1 MADSTEDTEPS
12 ESTGGTAD
20 ARHSVDVVVDL
31 KTTLG
36 EGPLWDV
43 QQQSLYWID
52 SAEGRIFRST
62 AQGEQIRAWEV
73 GQKIGSMALTRHGDS
88 AIVAL
93 QDGLWNLELRTG
105 DLTLL
110 AQLEADLP
118 DNRLNDGK
126 VDRAG
131 RFVFGSM
138 DTLEESGSGRLYS
151 YSPDGSLAVLDDGIT
166 VSNGPCFSPDGTTLY
181 FSDTWTGEIWAY
193 DYDLGTGSV
202 SNRRTFAR
210 VDTSF
215 GGAAD
220 GATVD
225 ADGYLWQA
233 LVYGGKIIRYA
244 PNGSVDRT
252 IDFPV
257 LKPTS
262 VMFGGPQLDTLYVT
276 SMAKPPLPRF
286 PGDGQLRGS
295 LFAIRGLGV
304 HGIPE
309 PRFGA

>member
-1 MADSTEDTEPS
+1 MSD
-12 ESTGGTAD
+12 
-20 ARHSVDVVVDL
+20 RHATPTIDVVVDL

-36 EGPLWDV
+36 EGPLWDCE
-43 QQQSLYWID
+43 QQLLYWID
-52 SAEGRIFRST
+52 SADGRIFRST
-62 AQGEQIRAWEV
+62 AEGSQIRAWDV
-73 GQKIGSMALTRHGDS
+73 GQKIGSMALCRDGAH

-93 QDGLWNLELRTG
+93 QNGLSKLDLADGTLTELI
-105 DLTLL
+105 DP
-110 AQLEADLP
+110 EADLP
-118 DNRLNDGK
+118 NNRLNDGK
-126 VDRAG
+126 VDKRG

-138 DTLEESGSGRLYS
+138 DTLEESASGKLYS
-151 YSPDGSLAVLDDGIT
+151 YRPDGSLAVLDEGIT
-166 VSNGPCFSPDGTTLY
+166 VSNGPCWSPDGETLY
-181 FSDTWTGEIWAY
+181 FCDTWTGEIWAY
-193 DYDLGTGSV
+193 DYDLDTGAV
-202 SNRRTFAR
+202 ANRRTFAR
-210 VDTSF
+210 VDTSS

-244 PNGSVDRT
+244 PDGSVDRV

-257 LKPTS
+257 RKPTS
-262 VMFGGPQLDTLYVT
+262 VMFGGADLDVLYVT
-276 SMAKPPLPRF
+276 SMARPPLPRF

-309 PRFGA
+309 TRFGA

>member
-1 MADSTEDTEPS
+1 MADSTAA
-12 ESTGGTAD
+12 G
-20 ARHSVDVVVDL
+20 RHHSIDVVVDL

-43 QQQSLYWID
+43 AQQSLYWID
-52 SAEGRIFRST
+52 SADGRIFRST
-62 AQGEQIRAWEV
+62 AHGERIRAWEV
-73 GQKIGSMALTRHGDS
+73 GQKIGSMALTRDGDS
-88 AIVAL
+88 ALVAL
-93 QDGLWNLELRTG
+93 QDGLWRMEFSTG
-105 DLTLL
+105 ELTLL
-110 AQLEADLP
+110 AEIEADLP
-118 DNRLNDGK
+118 HNRLNDGK

-131 RFVFGSM
+131 RFIFGSM
-138 DTLEESGSGRLYS
+138 DTLEESASGKLYS
-151 YSPDGSLAVLDDGIT
+151 YSPDGSLTVLDEGIT
-166 VSNGPCFSPDGTTLY
+166 VSNGPCFSPDGSILY
-181 FSDTWTGEIWAY
+181 FADTWTGEIWAY
-193 DYDLGTGSV
+193 DYDLSTGAA
-202 SNRRTFAR
+202 SNRRTFAA
-210 VDTSF
+210 VDTSS

-244 PNGSVDRT
+244 PDGSVDRV

-257 LKPTS
+257 RKPTS
-262 VMFGGPQLDTLYVT
+262 VTFGGPDLDVLYVT

>member
-1 MADSTEDTEPS
+1 MADSAGSTEPS
-12 ESTGGTAD
+12 ESTGGD
-20 ARHSVDVVVDL
+20 ARECRIDVVVDL

-43 QQQSLYWID
+43 QQQALYWID
-52 SAEGRIFRST
+52 SADGRIFRST
-62 AQGEQIRAWEV
+62 AHGEQIRAWEV
-73 GQKIGSMALTRHGDS
+73 GQKIGSMALTQNGDS

-93 QDGLWNLELRTG
+93 QDGLWRLELHTG
-105 DLTLL
+105 ELTLL
-110 AQLEADLP
+110 VELEAGLP

-138 DTLEESGSGRLYS
+138 DTLEESGSGKLYS
-151 YSPDGSLAVLDDGIT
+151 YSPDGSLAVLDEGIT
-166 VSNGPCFSPDGTTLY
+166 VSNGPCFSPDGATLY

-193 DYDLGTGSV
+193 DYDLATGTA

-244 PNGSVDRT
+244 PDGSVDRI

-262 VMFGGPQLDTLYVT
+262 VMFGGPDLDTLYVT

-286 PGDGQLRGS
+286 PEDGQLRGS
-295 LFAIRGLGV
+295 LFAVRGLGV
-304 HGIPE
+304 RGIPE

>member
-1 MADSTEDTEPS
+1 MADGNGATWH
-12 ESTGGTAD
+12 
-20 ARHSVDVVVDL
+20 HSIDVVVDL

-36 EGPLWDV
+36 EGPVWDV
-43 QQQSLYWID
+43 EQQSLYWID
-52 SAEGRIFRST
+52 SADGRVFRST
-62 AQGEQIRAWEV
+62 AGGEQIRAWEV
-73 GQKIGSMALTRHGDS
+73 GQKIGSMALTQNG
-88 AIVAL
+88 AGALVAL
-93 QDGLWNLELRTG
+93 EDGLWRLDFGTG
-105 DLTLL
+105 ELTLVV
-110 AQLEADLP
+110 QIEADLP
-118 DNRLNDGK
+118 HNRLNDGK
-126 VDRAG
+126 VDRTG

-138 DTLEESGSGRLYS
+138 DTLEESASGKLYS
-151 YSPDGSLAVLDDGIT
+151 YSPDGSLAVLDEGIT
-166 VSNGPCFSPDGTTLY
+166 VSNGPCFSPDGSTLY
-181 FSDTWTGEIWAY
+181 FADTWTGEIWAY
-193 DYDLGTGSV
+193 DYDLNSGAV
-202 SNRRTFAR
+202 ANRRTFAT
-210 VDTSF
+210 VDTSS

-244 PNGSVDRT
+244 PDGSVDRV

-262 VMFGGPQLDTLYVT
+262 VAFGGPDLDILYVT

-286 PGDGQLRGS
+286 PDDGQLRGS

-309 PRFGA
+309 SRFGA

>member
-1 MADSTEDTEPS
+1 MRSS
-12 ESTGGTAD
+12 FSI
-20 ARHSVDVVVDL
+20 DVVADL

-43 QQQSLYWID
+43 EQQLLYWID

-62 AQGEQIRAWEV
+62 AQGSHIRAWEV
-73 GQKIGSMALTRHGDS
+73 GQKIGSMALHRDG
-88 AIVAL
+88 ANALVAL
-93 QDGLWNLELRTG
+93 QNGLWNLDLQTG
-105 DLTLL
+105 DLTALVNP
-110 AQLEADLP
+110 EPGLP
-118 DNRLNDGK
+118 NNRLNDGK
-126 VDRAG
+126 VDRAS

-138 DTLEESGSGRLYS
+138 DTLEDSPSGRLYS
-151 YSPDGSLAVLDDGIT
+151 YSPDGSLAVLDEGIT
-166 VSNGPCFSPDGTTLY
+166 VSNGPCWSPDGRTLY

-193 DYDLGTGSV
+193 DYDLATGEV
-202 SNRRTFAR
+202 ANRRTFAH

-244 PNGSVDRT
+244 PDGTVDRT

-262 VMFGGPQLDTLYVT
+262 VMFGGPNLDTLFVT

-286 PGDGQLRGS
+286 PDDGQLRGS
-295 LFAIRGLGV
+295 LFAIHGLGV
-304 HGIPE
+304 RGVPE
-309 PRFGA
+309 RRFGA

>member
-1 MADSTEDTEPS
+1 MADSTRDNPL
-12 ESTGGTAD
+12 
-20 ARHSVDVVVDL
+20 HSIDVLVDL

-43 QQQSLYWID
+43 AQQSLYWID
-52 SAEGRIFRST
+52 SADGRIFRST
-62 AQGEQIRAWEV
+62 AHGEQIRAWEV
-73 GQKIGSMALTRHGDS
+73 GQKIGSMALTQDG
-88 AIVAL
+88 AGAVVAL
-93 QDGLWNLELRTG
+93 QDGLWRLDFGSGE
-105 DLTLL
+105 LTLL
-110 AQLEADLP
+110 VQIEADLP
-118 DNRLNDGK
+118 HNRLNDGT

-138 DTLEESGSGRLYS
+138 DTMEESASGKLYS
-151 YSPDGSLAVLDDGIT
+151 YSPDGTLTILDEGIT
-166 VSNGPCFSPDGTTLY
+166 VSNGPCFSPDGSILY
-181 FSDTWTGEIWAY
+181 FADTWTGEIWAY
-193 DYDLGTGSV
+193 DYDQATGAV
-202 SNRRTFAR
+202 ADRRTFAT
-210 VDTSF
+210 VDTST

-244 PNGSVDRT
+244 PDGSVDRV

-257 LKPTS
+257 RKPTS
-262 VMFGGPQLDTLYVT
+262 VMFGGPDLDILYVT

-304 HGIPE
+304 RGIPE
-309 PRFGA
+309 LRFGA